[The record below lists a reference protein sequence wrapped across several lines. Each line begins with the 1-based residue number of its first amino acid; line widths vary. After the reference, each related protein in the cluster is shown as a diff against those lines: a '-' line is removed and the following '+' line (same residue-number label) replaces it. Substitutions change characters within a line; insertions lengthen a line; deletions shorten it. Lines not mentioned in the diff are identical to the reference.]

1 MAENLK
7 KYMDKLPLSRQRKVK
22 ERGNVLIAE
31 EKTLQE
37 LRKVSAC
44 SQRQLA
50 NILDVNQ
57 AAISK
62 LERRTDMY
70 VSTLRSF
77 IEGMG
82 GRLDI
87 IATLPHK
94 PPIRINQFQDLDEI

>member
-7 KYMDKLPLSRQRKVK
+7 NYIHKLPLSRRRTVK
-22 ERGNVLIAE
+22 ERSSVLIAE

-37 LRKVSAC
+37 LRKASAC
-44 SQRQLA
+44 SQKQLA
-50 NILDVNQ
+50 SILDVNQ

-82 GRLDI
+82 GKLDI

-94 PPIRINQFQDLDEI
+94 PPIKINQFQDLDEI

>member
-7 KYMDKLPLSRQRKVK
+7 NYIQNLPLSRRRAVK
-22 ERGNVLIAE
+22 ERSSILISE

-37 LRKVSAC
+37 LRKASTC
-44 SQRQLA
+44 SQKQLA